1 MSRTSLP
8 DIAYIPVPVNSSEQS
23 MLPAGARFLDHKDKF
38 IVWVLAPYLE
48 TEDPNLKY
56 YYDYTQS
63 IAEYQ
68 KVFDE
73 IGCEWK
79 WMNVTLQTIEDV
91 IKEIRPGSGTKTPI
105 VINLCD
111 GDELNSIPGVSVI
124 ATLERYNLIFT
135 GSDDFFYRIT
145 TSKIPMKE
153 AFDLYDVPTPRWTVV
168 DANTDPQLLFDTIG
182 SVLIVKPAISA
193 GSLGLSIRNVVS
205 TPEAFREIVT
215 DMQNGYRGWKLDTG
229 GIFVEEFIAGRE
241 FTVLMVGSST
251 NPESISVYP
260 AVERV
265 FHDSLPDREQFL
277 SFDRLWET
285 YDAETPFADNGSL
298 YNYKEAEGDYI
309 DELKRISLLAFKAVG
324 GMGYGRLDIRM
335 DKHTG
340 KLHVLEINAQ
350 CGLSEDENYTSI
362 GAILRF
368 AKKSFTYL
376 IIEILQDGLTRYGAK
391 HSA

>member
-1 MSRTSLP
+1 MSSP
-8 DIAYIPVPVNSSEQS
+8 DIASVPILDPAELMPAVN
-23 MLPAGARFLDHKDKF
+23 MRFPEDKDSF
-38 IVWVLAPYLE
+38 VVWVLAPYLE
-48 TEDPNLKY
+48 TDDPNLKY

-63 IAEYQ
+63 IAEYE
-68 KVFDE
+68 KVFAQ

-79 WMNVTLQTIEDV
+79 WSNVSLDTIDEV
-91 IKEIRPGSGTKTPI
+91 VRSIRPGSSGKTPI

-111 GDELNSIPGVSVI
+111 GDELNNIPGVSVI
-124 ATLERYNLIFT
+124 AALEANDLIYT

-153 AFDLYDVPTPRWTVV
+153 AFDLYGVPTPKWAVV
-168 DANTDPQLLFDTIG
+168 DADSDPQILFDTIG
-182 SVLIVKPAISA
+182 KVLIVKPAISA

-205 TPEAFREIVT
+205 TPEAFREIVR

-229 GIFVEEFIAGRE
+229 GIFVEEFIAGAE
-241 FTVLMVGSST
+241 FTTLVVGSST
-251 NPESISVYP
+251 HAESINCYP

-265 FHDSLPDREQFL
+265 FHESLPDREQFL

-298 YNYKEAEGDYI
+298 YNYKVADEKYDE
-309 DELKRISLLAFKAVG
+309 ELKRISLLAFKSVG

-340 KLHVLEINAQ
+340 KFYVLEINAQ

-368 AKKSFTYL
+368 AEKSFTYL
-376 IIEILQDGLTRYGAK
+376 IIEILQDGLTRYGTK
-391 HSA
+391 HNA

>member
-1 MSRTSLP
+1 MKFAQRK
-8 DIAYIPVPVNSSEQS
+8 DD
-23 MLPAGARFLDHKDKF
+23 FL
-38 IVWVLAPYLE
+38 VWVIAPFLE
-48 TEDPNLKY
+48 TDDPNLKF

-79 WMNVTLQTIEDV
+79 WANVTIHNIEEV
-91 IKEIRPGSGTKTPI
+91 VSSIRPASPGKTPI

-124 ATLERYNLIFT
+124 AALEKHELIFT

-168 DANTDPQLLFDTIG
+168 NADTDPQLLFDTIG

-205 TPEAFREIVT
+205 TPEAFREIVS

-241 FTVLMVGSST
+241 FTV
-251 NPESISVYP
+251 
-260 AVERV
+260 
-265 FHDSLPDREQFL
+265 
-277 SFDRLWET
+277 
-285 YDAETPFADNGSL
+285 
-298 YNYKEAEGDYI
+298 
-309 DELKRISLLAFKAVG
+309 
-324 GMGYGRLDIRM
+324 
-335 DKHTG
+335 
-340 KLHVLEINAQ
+340 
-350 CGLSEDENYTSI
+350 
-362 GAILRF
+362 
-368 AKKSFTYL
+368 
-376 IIEILQDGLTRYGAK
+376 
-391 HSA
+391 

>member
-1 MSRTSLP
+1 MSRTTIS
-8 DIAYIPVPVNSSEQS
+8 DIAYVPVPDPVQSTRFVN
-23 MLPAGARFLDHKDKF
+23 MRFLDHKDSF
-38 IVWVLAPYLE
+38 VVWVLAPYLE
-48 TEDPNLKY
+48 TDDPNLKY

-79 WMNVTLQTIEDV
+79 WVNVTLHTIEEV
-91 IKEIRPGSGTKTPI
+91 VNGIRPGSSNKTPI

-111 GDELNSIPGVSVI
+111 GDELNNIPGVSVI
-124 ATLERYNLIFT
+124 AALEQQDLIFT

-153 AFDLYDVPTPRWTVV
+153 AFDLYEVPTPRWTVV
-168 DANTDPQLLFDTIG
+168 DANTDPQFLFDTIG
-182 SVLIVKPAISA
+182 DVLIVKPAISA

-241 FTVLMVGSST
+241 FTVLLVGSST
-251 NPESISVYP
+251 QPDSISFYP
-260 AVERV
+260 PVERV
-265 FHDSLPDREQFL
+265 FHESLPDREQFL

-285 YDAETPFADNGSL
+285 YDAETPFADNESL
-298 YNYKEAEGDYI
+298 YNYREAEGSYM

-340 KLHVLEINAQ
+340 KLYVLEINAQ

-391 HSA
+391 HNA

>member
-1 MSRTSLP
+1 M
-8 DIAYIPVPVNSSEQS
+8 
-23 MLPAGARFLDHKDKF
+23 
-38 IVWVLAPYLE
+38 VWVLAPYLE
-48 TEDPNLKY
+48 TDDPNLQY

-79 WMNVTLQTIEDV
+79 WANVMMHTIEEV
-91 IKEIRPGSGTKTPI
+91 IDGIKPASQNKTPI

-111 GDELNSIPGVSVI
+111 GDELNNIPGVSVI
-124 ATLERYNLIFT
+124 ASLERHGLIFT

-153 AFDLYDVPTPRWTVV
+153 AFDLYDVPTPKWAVV
-168 DANTDPQLLFDTIG
+168 DASTDPQMLFDTIG
-182 SVLIVKPAISA
+182 KVLIVKPAISA

-205 TPEAFREIVT
+205 TPEDFNAIVR

-229 GIFVEEFIAGRE
+229 GLFVEEFIAGRE
-241 FTVLMVGSST
+241 FTVLVVGSST
-251 NPESISVYP
+251 LPETISFYP
-260 AVERV
+260 PVERV
-265 FHDSLPDREQFL
+265 FHESLPDHEQFL

-285 YDAETPFADNGSL
+285 YDAESSFADNGSL
-298 YNYKEAEGDYI
+298 YNYREVEASYL
-309 DELKRISLLAFKAVG
+309 DELKRISLLAFKSVG

-335 DKHTG
+335 DKYTG
-340 KLHVLEINAQ
+340 QFHVLEINAQ

-368 AKKSFTYL
+368 AGKSFTYL
-376 IIEILQDGLTRYGAK
+376 VIEILQDGLTRYGAK
-391 HSA
+391 HNA

>member
-8 DIAYIPVPVNSSEQS
+8 DIAYLPLHDPGQS
-23 MLPAGARFLDHKDKF
+23 MRFANTRFVDQKDSF
-38 IVWVLAPYLE
+38 VVWVLAPYLE

-68 KVFDE
+68 KVFNE

-79 WMNVTLQTIEDV
+79 WANVMIHTIDEV
-91 IKEIRPGSGTKTPI
+91 IGGIKPASGTKTPI

-111 GDELNSIPGVSVI
+111 GDELNNIPGVSVI
-124 ATLERYNLIFT
+124 ATLEKHDLIFT

-153 AFDLYDVPTPRWTVV
+153 AFDLYNVPTPRWDVV
-168 DANTDPQLLFDTIG
+168 GADTDANKLFTSIG
-182 SVLIVKPAISA
+182 ETLIVKPAISA

-205 TPEAFREIVT
+205 TPEAFKAIVG

-241 FTVLMVGSST
+241 FTVLLVGSST
-251 NPESISVYP
+251 HPESISFYP

-265 FHDSLPDREQFL
+265 FHESLPDREQFL

-285 YDAETPFADNGSL
+285 YDAETPFADNGCL
-298 YNYKEAEGDYI
+298 YNYKEVEGDFV

-340 KLHVLEINAQ
+340 KLFVLEINAQ

-376 IIEILQDGLTRYGAK
+376 ILEILQDGLTRYGAK